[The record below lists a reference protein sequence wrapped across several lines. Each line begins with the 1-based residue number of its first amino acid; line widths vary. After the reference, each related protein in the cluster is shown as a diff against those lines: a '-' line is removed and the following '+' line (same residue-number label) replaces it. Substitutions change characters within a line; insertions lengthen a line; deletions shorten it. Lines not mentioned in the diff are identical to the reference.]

1 MQTSDA
7 GARHGL
13 VIVGAGG
20 FGREVLQYAYDVC
33 LVDRSLYVK
42 GFLDD
47 TVTDLTAFGLD
58 VAVLGDTRSYQ
69 PAASDRLVIA
79 VGEPSL
85 RAALARRFEERG
97 AAFASIVHPLAYVSA
112 AARVGVGCVV
122 APFAT
127 VGAAA
132 RLGDHS
138 VLTFY
143 ASVGHDARVGRCC
156 AISPH
161 AVANGGTEIGDEVFV
176 GSHAVVNPLK
186 VVGDRSK
193 VAAGSVVYRSVPPD
207 SIASGT
213 PAKAHPLWHGIQG
226 AGSAE

>member
-1 MQTSDA
+1 METSDA
-7 GARHGL
+7 SARRGL

-20 FGREVLQYAYDVC
+20 FGREVLQYAYDVGS
-33 LVDRSLYVK
+33 VDRSLYVK

-58 VAVLGDTRSYQ
+58 VVVLGDTRSYH
-69 PAASDRLVIA
+69 PTSSDRLVIA

-97 AAFASIVHPLAYVSA
+97 AVFATIVHPLAYVSA

-132 RLGDHS
+132 R
-138 VLTFY
+138 
-143 ASVGHDARVGRCC
+143 R
-156 AISPH
+156 
-161 AVANGGTEIGDEVFV
+161 DEVFV

-186 VVGDRSK
+186 SVGDRSK

-207 SIASGT
+207 SIASGN
-213 PAKAHPLWHGIQG
+213 PAKARPLWHGIQG